1 MQNEP
6 YQIQVPINILSFV
19 ADYQIFPLLLC
30 ILQFHI
36 KYATPEITINENS
49 TSKVNKATISL
60 NSTRK
65 SYKVSIELKNGATI
79 TFNIVNK
86 SEITTITASNI
97 PPQTVVVKLKKGD
110 FDKADSAGD
119 YMALYSDRAW
129 KGWEDSSYKSE
140 LELKEGMNV
149 IQIKPGSDVL
159 SRLHLEIDAS
169 NDTYSL
175 LTIANIDLVNYSQKN
190 PSGVDTETLGI
201 YEVDGDLLLDE
212 INAID
217 TNNQFYYNLEV
228 DNSVNMDI
236 ETLDDPYSWFNKN
249 NVVNKFVIS
258 EINTRSLENI
268 EIAKSSRLTN

>member
-1 MQNEP
+1 
-6 YQIQVPINILSFV
+6 
-19 ADYQIFPLLLC
+19 
-30 ILQFHI
+30 
-36 KYATPEITINENS
+36 
-49 TSKVNKATISL
+49 
-60 NSTRK
+60 
-65 SYKVSIELKNGATI
+65 
-79 TFNIVNK
+79 
-86 SEITTITASNI
+86 
-97 PPQTVVVKLKKGD
+97 
-110 FDKADSAGD
+110 
-119 YMALYSDRAW
+119 
-129 KGWEDSSYKSE
+129 
-140 LELKEGMNV
+140 MNV